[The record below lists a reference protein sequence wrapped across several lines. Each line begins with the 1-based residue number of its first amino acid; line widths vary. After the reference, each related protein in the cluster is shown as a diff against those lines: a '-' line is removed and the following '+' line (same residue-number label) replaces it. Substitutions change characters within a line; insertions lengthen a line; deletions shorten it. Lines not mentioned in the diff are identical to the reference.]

1 MGTCL
6 EPTSAESFE
15 GIDDPLHKIR
25 QFAEGWKNRPT
36 LEDFNISKSYIEGR
50 MYVLV
55 FFCIAGELDE
65 YIALFRNRQLAYQR
79 HTEDILFGGWL
90 PSEEVDSAHRC
101 NHFRFAESVVYGFD
115 TLSVSENEVVF
126 IGDIH
131 PVKAP
136 KSTISSEVWLLKVNS
151 SLVRNANAL
160 YLSRSASYIL
170 AGTLVNREVCSSRR
184 SSAAI
189 ILSEK
194 SSGKMIKGRSKVVN
208 GIPDNQANDG
218 IDFDDI
224 LNHVLGKCRMRI
236 VLGPKFA
243 GVSFEKEFY
252 PRIHITDVV
261 VGPVDL

>member
-90 PSEEVDSAHRC
+90 PSEEVDSAHV
-101 NHFRFAESVVYGFD
+101 E
-115 TLSVSENEVVF
+115 
-126 IGDIH
+126 
-131 PVKAP
+131 
-136 KSTISSEVWLLKVNS
+136 
-151 SLVRNANAL
+151 
-160 YLSRSASYIL
+160 
-170 AGTLVNREVCSSRR
+170 
-184 SSAAI
+184 
-189 ILSEK
+189 
-194 SSGKMIKGRSKVVN
+194 
-208 GIPDNQANDG
+208 
-218 IDFDDI
+218 DDI
-224 LNHVLGKCRMRI
+224 EAGIGEGQALGIAQIEIRVHLPAAQVVL
-236 VLGPKFA
+236 A
-243 GVSFEKEFY
+243 
-252 PRIHITDVV
+252 
-261 VGPVDL
+261 VGQHLRRQIKA